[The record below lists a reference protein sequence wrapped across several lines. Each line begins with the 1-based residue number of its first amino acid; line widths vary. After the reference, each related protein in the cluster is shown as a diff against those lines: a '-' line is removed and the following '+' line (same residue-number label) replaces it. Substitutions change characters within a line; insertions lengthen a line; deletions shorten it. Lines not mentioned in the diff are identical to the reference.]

1 MDRPIE
7 KKRLPR
13 GLRWG
18 IAGAAAALLAAG
30 ALWVAPE
37 ANTRTLRVDDD
48 RIVVSR
54 VTTGRFEDFIPLRAR
69 VTPLRTIYLDAV
81 DGGRVERVLVE
92 DGAFVREGDLLVE
105 LSNTTLQLDVLSRE
119 ADVTEQLNAM
129 RTLELELERNRLQHE
144 RDLVEIGYQ
153 LTRLERLVERRRSQA
168 ERGNIPRA
176 DLEDA
181 EDELAYYRARRIVT
195 IRSKETDL
203 RLQEAQLEQLRATT
217 AQLEANLEVAR
228 RNLERLKVRAPAT
241 GKLTAL
247 NAEVGQSLSPGARI
261 GQIDDPERFKLSA
274 FIDEFYLGRVEVDQ
288 RADWI
293 ENGRRY
299 SLRVSKI
306 YPQVKDREFEVELM
320 FLEEQPDRIRRGQTL
335 QLQLF
340 LGESSDAVLLA
351 NGSFYQDTGGA
362 WVFVVAPEGDHA
374 VRRDV
379 RLGRRNMRYIEVLEG
394 LQPGEQVVTSSYAGY
409 LDMQRLNF
417 Q

>member
-1 MDRPIE
+1 E

-261 GQIDDPERFKLSA
+261 GQ
-274 FIDEFYLGRVEVDQ
+274 
-288 RADWI
+288 
-293 ENGRRY
+293 
-299 SLRVSKI
+299 
-306 YPQVKDREFEVELM
+306 
-320 FLEEQPDRIRRGQTL
+320 
-335 QLQLF
+335 
-340 LGESSDAVLLA
+340 
-351 NGSFYQDTGGA
+351 
-362 WVFVVAPEGDHA
+362 
-374 VRRDV
+374 
-379 RLGRRNMRYIEVLEG
+379 
-394 LQPGEQVVTSSYAGY
+394 
-409 LDMQRLNF
+409 
-417 Q
+417 